1 MNRYLIA
8 LIFLHA
14 PMATGEEGHPK
25 GGDGRGLFL
34 RLELPWTT
42 LLAGEKL
49 QYKFIL
55 ENASDKSVPIAIPW
69 VKYGLGFQTGAQPFL
84 NGKFKNGP
92 RIQVF
97 DENPI
102 PKVEDAAWP
111 PRNSEVEEPVEAW
124 GVLPAG
130 QRITWNQNHI
140 RPGHYGIGTNP
151 SLEALQ
157 AHWLVG
163 PKRWISSKP
172 VAVRI
177 VAVSPSQR
185 KMVFHDEWATQYSGL
200 RSVTGYTVPIEG
212 RFFLFYGYFMSR
224 VDEVSPSDEFERRI
238 DQEKTN
244 IEISIKSSKGVRKL
258 YYHLM
263 QGTVRDTPWPI
274 GPFSAL
280 APQPEQIPAGELSAL
295 RLKLDGK

>member
-69 VKYGLGFQTGAQPFL
+69 AKYGLGYQTGAQPFL
-84 NGKFKNGP
+84 DGKCKNGP
-92 RIQVF
+92 RIPGF
-97 DENPI
+97 DDDPI
-102 PKVEDAAWP
+102 PRVEVADWP

-130 QRITWNQNHI
+130 QRITWDQNHI
-140 RPGHYGIGTNP
+140 RPGHYGIGTHA
-151 SLEALQ
+151 SLEAIQ

-163 PKRWISSKP
+163 PHRWISSKP
-172 VAVRI
+172 VTVKI
-177 VAVSPSQR
+177 VTVTPSQH
-185 KMVFHDEWATQYSGL
+185 KLVFQDEWATQYSGW
-200 RSVTGYTVPIEG
+200 RSATGYTVPIEG
-212 RFFLFYGYFMSR
+212 RLFLFYGSSMSR
-224 VDEVSPSDEFERRI
+224 VAEVSSSDEFERRI
-238 DQEKTN
+238 DQDKTN
-244 IEISIKSSKGVRKL
+244 IEISIKNSKGTRKL

-274 GPFSAL
+274 GPFSVL
-280 APQPEQIPAGELSAL
+280 SPQPEQIPVGELSAL
-295 RLKLDGK
+295 RLKLDGR